1 MTVYAG
7 AITPLLEDSKTNQV
21 SDDATTGGDL
31 TNGGI
36 VLLREDQLMDTT
48 RSQRKPAW

>member
-7 AITPLLEDSKTNQV
+7 AITLLLEDTETNQV
-21 SDDATTGGDL
+21 SDDATAGGG
-31 TNGGI
+31 GGI